1 MYQDAYN
8 TIQELL
14 KGSVIRSI
22 EFYVDGSMMCKT
34 IVSGKQTVAFGN
46 MDELLEFIDQNPF

>member
-14 KGSVIRSI
+14 KDSVIRSI
-22 EFYVDGSMMCKT
+22 EFYTDGSFMCKT
-34 IVSGKQTVAFGN
+34 SVVGKSEVAFSN
-46 MDELLEFIDQNPF
+46 MDELLNFVDQYPF